1 MNNIDKKIALVLAI
15 QELSIRIT
23 NNSNADV
30 FCDYSGHTNG
40 LSIRVCLDGWQHD
53 NPKFDFTKIIY
64 LDRNNV
70 KELEEVLGY
79 LKSIKGGKTDEINS
93 I

>member
-1 MNNIDKKIALVLAI
+1 MNDLDKKIALVLAI

-40 LSIRVCLDGWQHD
+40 LSIRICLNGWKHE

-64 LDRNNV
+64 LDCDCV
-70 KELEEVLGY
+70 KALEEVLDY
-79 LKSIKGGKTDEINS
+79 LKSIKEDK
-93 I
+93 